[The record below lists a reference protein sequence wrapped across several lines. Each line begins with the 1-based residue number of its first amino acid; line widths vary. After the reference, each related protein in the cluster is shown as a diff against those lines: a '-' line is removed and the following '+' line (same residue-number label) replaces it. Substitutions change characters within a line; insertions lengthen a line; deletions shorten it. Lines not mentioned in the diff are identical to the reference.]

1 MSTMYHT
8 WNTYAI
14 NFVCIL
20 AGLATTFADAHAHEV
35 DEHAYEVDEHAYEV
49 DAHRDAHEAD
59 ARAHEVAPGESA
71 PWLDAWL
78 ASHARPTRAQ
88 RYDCATFIR
97 TARNRIARL
106 GDSILTGWVTRF

>member
-1 MSTMYHT
+1 MITMYHT

-14 NFVCIL
+14 DFVCIL
-20 AGLATTFADAHAHEV
+20 AVLATTFANAHAHEMN
-35 DEHAYEVDEHAYEV
+35 A
-49 DAHRDAHEAD
+49 RAHEVD

-97 TARNRIARL
+97 TARNHVDRL
-106 GDSILTGWVTRF
+106 GDSVLTGWVTQV

>member
-35 DEHAYEVDEHAYEV
+35 DEHAYEVDAQ
-49 DAHRDAHEAD
+49 AHEVD

-97 TARNRIARL
+97 TARNHVDRL
-106 GDSILTGWVTRF
+106 GDSVSTGWVTRL